1 MRIFRRGMK
10 RTRKNKKSGS
20 MNKGEKYPECRRLK
34 KITIRGHR
42 GRGGRRRAARRWYWR
57 TVKDRIQ
64 GRAEREGDVLQL
76 VGSGGRRGCG
86 YRGHRRSASP
96 ECCWSWSDWNIKSE
110 GERYLVHGNEDEAER
125 GRRREKG
132 LRNRMLEWSSFD
144 PHKY

>member
-1 MRIFRRGMK
+1 
-10 RTRKNKKSGS
+10 

-86 YRGHRRSASP
+86 YRGHRRSAAGAGQ
-96 ECCWSWSDWNIKSE
+96 I
-110 GERYLVHGNEDEAER
+110 GI
-125 GRRREKG
+125 
-132 LRNRMLEWSSFD
+132 
-144 PHKY
+144 